1 MKSPT
6 ELNHTSSS
14 KAPRRRYSAAFYMQ
28 HQNIKKN
35 GEITMSKTRL
45 EKIASYEER
54 IAQLENQ
61 MKLEQR
67 RLKSEERKKRD
78 RRLYKRAGLLESL
91 LPDTINLTDEQFN
104 TFLHRTIANSF
115 GRDKLAQIVAEG
127 EKSAVVPSKPNANTN
142 ISKPQSTQ
150 SSGTGN
156 NNMNPHNS
164 ARSGA

>member
-1 MKSPT
+1 M
-6 ELNHTSSS
+6 
-14 KAPRRRYSAAFYMQ
+14 A
-28 HQNIKKN
+28 
-35 GEITMSKTRL
+35 KTRL

-67 RLKSEERKKRD
+67 RLKTEERKKRD

-91 LPDTINLTDEQFN
+91 LPDTITLTDEQFN

-127 EKSAVVPSKPNANTN
+127 EKTALSPSKPNAEAN
-142 ISKPQSTQ
+142 ISKPQSAQNST
-150 SSGTGN
+150 TGN
-156 NNMNPHNS
+156 NSTNPQNG
-164 ARSGA
+164 AKSGA